1 MITPMKNQKKQGFSL
16 IEIMVSLAIFAI
28 VVVVATGA
36 LLSTIDA
43 TKKAQATQTVLTN
56 LNLALEGMT
65 REIHTG
71 SEYVVT
77 DGTSGVGSKISFK
90 DKGNVDTVVYTF
102 VGASGS
108 DKGKITKQKGSGLEG
123 VITAP
128 EVNVKS
134 LKFTKIG
141 GVSGVTQPRVFITV
155 SGMAGN
161 NIKYQTSFEIQTTVS
176 QRKLNY

>member
-1 MITPMKNQKKQGFSL
+1 MITPMKNQKRQGFSL

-71 SEYVVT
+71 SDYVVT
-77 DGTSGVGSKISFK
+77 DGGSGVGSKISFK
-90 DKGNVDTVVYTF
+90 DKRKVDIVYTF

-108 DKGKITKQKGSGLEG
+108 VKGKIMKNKNNVGAEL
-123 VITAP
+123 ITAP

-141 GVSGVTQPRVFITV
+141 GGIGTQPRVFITV